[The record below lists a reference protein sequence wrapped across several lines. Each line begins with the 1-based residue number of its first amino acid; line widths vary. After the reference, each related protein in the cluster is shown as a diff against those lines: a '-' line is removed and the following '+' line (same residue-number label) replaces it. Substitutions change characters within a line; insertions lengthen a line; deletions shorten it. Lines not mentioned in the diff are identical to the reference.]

1 MEEKTFAISMYQFSN
16 LIIIAQLK
24 FHIKDGYKLE
34 EAEEL
39 VGKAVEN
46 PRVLLKDV
54 TEPTKLEK
62 LYSKYLAEE
71 GIENTVE
78 MI

>member
-1 MEEKTFAISMYQFSN
+1 MEEKTFAISIYQFSN
-16 LIIIAQLK
+16 LIVLAQLK
-24 FHIKDGYKLE
+24 IHIKDGSKLE
-34 EAEEL
+34 EAKEL
-39 VGKAVEN
+39 VRKAVEN

-78 MI
+78 II

>member
-1 MEEKTFAISMYQFSN
+1 MEEKTFTINIYQFSN

-24 FHIKDGYKLE
+24 FHIKDGSKLE

-39 VGKAVEN
+39 VRKAVEN

-71 GIENTVE
+71 GIENAVE

>member
-1 MEEKTFAISMYQFSN
+1 MEEKTFAIRIHQFSN
-16 LIIIAQLK
+16 LIIIEQLK
-24 FHIKDGYKLE
+24 FHIKDGSKLE
-34 EAEEL
+34 EAKEL
-39 VGKAVEN
+39 IRKTVEN

-54 TEPTKLEK
+54 IEPTKLEK

-78 MI
+78 II

>member
-1 MEEKTFAISMYQFSN
+1 MEEKTFAISIYQFSN
-16 LIIIAQLK
+16 LIVLAQLK
-24 FHIKDGYKLE
+24 IHIKDGSKLE
-34 EAEEL
+34 EAKKL
-39 VGKAVEN
+39 VRKAVEN

>member
-1 MEEKTFAISMYQFSN
+1 MEEKTFAIGIYQFSN

-24 FHIKDGYKLE
+24 FHIKNGSKLE

-39 VGKAVEN
+39 VRKAVEN

-54 TEPTKLEK
+54 TEPTKLEE

-71 GIENTVE
+71 GIENAVV

>member
-1 MEEKTFAISMYQFSN
+1 MEEKTFATSIHQFSN

-24 FHIKDGYKLE
+24 FYIKDGSKLE
-34 EAEEL
+34 EAKEL
-39 VGKAVEN
+39 VRKSAEN
-46 PRVLLKDV
+46 PRVLLKNV

-62 LYSKYLAEE
+62 LYSKCLAEE
-71 GIENTVE
+71 GIENAVE

>member
-1 MEEKTFAISMYQFSN
+1 MA
-16 LIIIAQLK
+16 A
-24 FHIKDGYKLE
+24 
-34 EAEEL
+34 
-39 VGKAVEN
+39 EN

-71 GIENTVE
+71 GIENAVE

>member
-1 MEEKTFAISMYQFSN
+1 MEEKTFAISIYQFSN
-16 LIIIAQLK
+16 LIVLAQLK
-24 FHIKDGYKLE
+24 IHIKDGSKLE
-34 EAEEL
+34 EAKKL
-39 VGKAVEN
+39 VRKAVEN

-54 TEPTKLEK
+54 IEPTKLEK

-78 MI
+78 II

>member
-1 MEEKTFAISMYQFSN
+1 MA
-16 LIIIAQLK
+16 A
-24 FHIKDGYKLE
+24 
-34 EAEEL
+34 
-39 VGKAVEN
+39 EN

-62 LYSKYLAEE
+62 LYSKYLAEK
-71 GIENTVE
+71 GIENAVE

>member
-1 MEEKTFAISMYQFSN
+1 MEEKTFAISIHQFSN
-16 LIIIAQLK
+16 LIIIAHLK
-24 FHIKDGYKLE
+24 FYIKDGSKLE

-39 VGKAVEN
+39 VRKAVEN

-54 TEPTKLEK
+54 IEPTKLEK

>member
-1 MEEKTFAISMYQFSN
+1 MEEKTFAISIYQFSN
-16 LIIIAQLK
+16 LIVLAQLK
-24 FHIKDGYKLE
+24 FYIKDGSKLE
-34 EAEEL
+34 EAKKL
-39 VGKAVEN
+39 VRKAVEN
-46 PRVLLKDV
+46 PRVLLKGV

-71 GIENTVE
+71 GIENAVE